1 MKSVNLKFGLE
12 KSTSTT
18 PDPLGIVY
26 FLPSAICIAVETALS
41 LVNGKSK
48 EHTFTNYS
56 KIAEYSFKHL
66 SLFTELI
73 TLLIHIGAVSRKS
86 SWNEFHLSK
95 ILASYYRLDNNL
107 GLTLNPYNLSDRV
120 DIRPEV
126 LVDVLSDQV
135 LANNELI
142 TVFGNGRWAAYKTA
156 EILYKSHGF
165 NLQVPDMG
173 NANSSGPR
181 KGLGLFFPGLPQGN
195 SPSDVAQL
203 DELSA
208 KVVDYLQG
216 KVSQVSMETAETSL
230 CDFYAMSK
238 GRYYVGIDI
247 DEMQE
252 QLLRVPSDLTA
263 MGFKARSETLPHR
276 YLGEL
281 NGWEGIDKNR
291 KTIYRTT
298 RQIALR

>member
-1 MKSVNLKFGLE
+1 MSLWADYAQFHEAQTQSRDMDPAYPVLKWFADSMDRDSGLWLTFLFVGYYHMGSALKAFSLYPTPTVPAQE
-12 KSTSTT
+12 DLKLPIAQPRRSHRATLRFAQHLDSLCAKAEQHGGLGAWLDTSCVTT
-18 PDPLGIVY
+18 DPVI
-26 FLPSAICIAVETALS
+26 
-41 LVNGKSK
+41 NWK
-48 EHTFTNYS
+48 
-56 KIAEYSFKHL
+56 
-66 SLFTELI
+66 
-73 TLLIHIGAVSRKS
+73 TL
-86 SWNEFHLSK
+86 
-95 ILASYYRLDNNL
+95 
-107 GLTLNPYNLSDRV
+107 
-120 DIRPEV
+120 
-126 LVDVLSDQV
+126 
-135 LANNELI
+135 NNELT

-165 NLQVPDMG
+165 NLEVPDMG

-195 SPSDVAQL
+195 SPSEVAQL
-203 DELSA
+203 DELSV

-263 MGFKARSETLPHR
+263 LGFKARYETLPHT

-281 NGWEGIDKNR
+281 NGWEGIDKKR
-291 KTIYRTT
+291 KSIYRDT
-298 RQIALR
+298 RQVALR